1 MFDTTARASWTSLL
15 VGGAVLASVAGMLPP
30 ALRAGAASCEVRNAT
45 TGGSSSSDLQQMI
58 DAADAGDVLEVQGVC
73 VGGFVIDKS
82 LTVRRHSTEQPA
94 VLDANRTA
102 AVITVTGLPDQP
114 VPLRLKLSGMT
125 LRNGRGEYGGGISA
139 QFTDLRISHS
149 LIRDSVSWYGNGGGG
164 IWAKE
169 GDTSLTKS
177 VVRDNRAPHQDG
189 GGVWTNG
196 PLRVSGSSIVG
207 NSGSFGGGIYTNR
220 LLLLTRDS
228 YVGGN
233 RAQSGGGIWSEGATT
248 ILQDRAHVAGNE
260 SYAWGG
266 GGITSWGRVLLRDW
280 ASIRDNVTSDGG
292 PIRGEGAGLRCRG
305 CVVRLSSHASIVNNK
320 SASRGGGIHGGTIV
334 MTQQARIANNQ
345 AVQGAGVY
353 LDRPTSLRMEGGA
366 KIVRNTARADGACD
380 QNACQSRGGG
390 VYASRYGERL
400 ARIIVRDDAAIV
412 HNRPDNIFRERG

>member
-1 MFDTTARASWTSLL
+1 M
-15 VGGAVLASVAGMLPP
+15 
-30 ALRAGAASCEVRNAT
+30 
-45 TGGSSSSDLQQMI
+45 
-58 DAADAGDVLEVQGVC
+58 
-73 VGGFVIDKS
+73 
-82 LTVRRHSTEQPA
+82 
-94 VLDANRTA
+94 
-102 AVITVTGLPDQP
+102 
-114 VPLRLKLSGMT
+114 
-125 LRNGRGEYGGGISA
+125 
-139 QFTDLRISHS
+139 
-149 LIRDSVSWYGNGGGG
+149 
-164 IWAKE
+164 
-169 GDTSLTKS
+169 
-177 VVRDNRAPHQDG
+177 
-189 GGVWTNG
+189 
-196 PLRVSGSSIVG
+196 SGSSIVG

-353 LDRPTSLRMEGGA
+353 LDSSHEPPHGRRRED
-366 KIVRNTARADGACD
+366 REEHRRADGACD